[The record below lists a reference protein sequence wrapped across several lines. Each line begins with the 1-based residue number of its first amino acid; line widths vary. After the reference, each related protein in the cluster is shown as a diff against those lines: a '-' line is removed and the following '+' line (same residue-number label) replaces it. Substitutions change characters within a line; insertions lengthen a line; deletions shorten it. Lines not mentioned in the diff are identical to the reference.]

1 MNKLIIIS
9 TNNTV
14 FYGIIIKNNTNNIIY
29 DVIASDNIYKND
41 RRLYSLKYNS
51 NDVDKFINANKINA
65 NFTYGIRPNVKK
77 LKNAVLSKNKL
88 YQMDIEDKI

>member
-9 TNNTV
+9 TPYTV
-14 FYGIIIKNNTNNIIY
+14 FYGVIVKDNTNKIIY

-41 RRLYSLKYNS
+41 RRLYSLKYNN
-51 NDVDKFINANKINA
+51 NDIDEFIKNNKINA
-65 NFTYGIRPNVKK
+65 NFTYGIKPNIKK

-88 YQMDIEDKI
+88 YQMNID